1 MKRREEEG
9 IVRIGVDLT
18 SFSGKTEKTNVQ
30 VDCLRK

>member
-18 SFSGKTEKTNVQ
+18 RFSGKIEKTNVQ
-30 VDCLRK
+30 VDCLRN